1 MNEER
6 QIRPLCDE
14 EYCFLPIIYN
24 TNEICKYCARRTKEV
39 EVEE

>member
-1 MNEER
+1 MNEEK
-6 QIRPLCDE
+6 QITPLCDE

-24 TNEICKYCARRTKEV
+24 TNEMCKYCIRRTKEY